1 MEKTLDVNERSFSSL
16 ISRPRFRSIRSVSK
30 TLLPNVVQ
38 GALSSSRLNRSVV
51 FAVRT
56 ATYDSEGLITDVHAN
71 AHRTLIYPKQTLR
84 PFFIQRINSGNYQ
97 PTVPLK
103 NFQIIEVFIVH
114 KYCRGGYINGHEWAS

>member
-38 GALSSSRLNRSVV
+38 GALSRSRLNRSVV

-56 ATYDSEGLITDVHAN
+56 ATYDSEDLITDVHAN
-71 AHRTLIYPKQTLR
+71 PHRTLIYPKQTHR
-84 PFFIQRINSGNYQ
+84 TADSKNSGNYQ

-103 NFQIIEVFIVH
+103 KLSN
-114 KYCRGGYINGHEWAS
+114 N